1 MSLDNSTLLH
11 TLGLKESEQET
22 FGRCLNRLLGETFIL
37 REYDREDYYFIQR
50 HREVI
55 SAYLNLAQWDLV
67 QDPLGQIFQAINR
80 QESNRRNLKRLE
92 TELLLLFCICYLE
105 QRSELSLAK
114 LPSLTIADIYPR
126 YQSLFGDI
134 NRLSRTRLREAL
146 NTLRRFR
153 LITTPDSRQLTPR
166 NPEQRF
172 LLLPT
177 LLMVLDMDK
186 LDDIRQ
192 LLQTYTQP
200 DEEIEDDEAEQDE

>member
-1 MSLDNSTLLH
+1 MLFDSSTLLH
-11 TLGLKESEQET
+11 ELGIKESEQEV
-22 FGRCLNRLLGETFIL
+22 FAHCLNRLLGETFIL

-50 HREVI
+50 HREII
-55 SAYLNLAQWDLV
+55 SVYLNLIQWELV
-67 QDPLGQIFQAINR
+67 QDPLGQVFQAINR

-126 YQSLFGDI
+126 YQTLFGDI
-134 NRLSRTRLREAL
+134 NRLSRTSLREAL

-153 LITTPDSRQLTPR
+153 LIATLDNRQLTSQ

-177 LLMVLDMDK
+177 LLMVLDVDK

-192 LLQTYTQP
+192 LLQIYTQS
-200 DEEIEDDEAEQDE
+200 DDDIEDDEVEQDE